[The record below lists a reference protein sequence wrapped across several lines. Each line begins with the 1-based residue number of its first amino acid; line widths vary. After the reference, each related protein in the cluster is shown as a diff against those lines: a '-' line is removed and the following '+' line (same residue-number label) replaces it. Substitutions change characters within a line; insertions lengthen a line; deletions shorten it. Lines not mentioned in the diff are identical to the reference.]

1 MDMNTTQIKREQAKP
16 DNASALIPAV
26 DVFEDESGIT
36 VKADLPGVSKEN
48 ASIGIE
54 GDTLV
59 LEGSVKLGEN
69 EHLGNV
75 YAEIRHAHFKR
86 SFVLS
91 RDLDTA
97 KIDAKVKNGV
107 VTLTIP
113 KAEQAKPRRIEV
125 RAD

>member
-1 MDMNTTQIKREQAKP
+1 MDMTTTKLKREPAAQ
-16 DNASALIPAV
+16 DNAPTLIPAV

-48 ASIGIE
+48 LAIRVD

-59 LEGSVKLGEN
+59 LEGRLKLGEN

-75 YAEIRHAHFKR
+75 YAEIRHASFKR

-97 KIDAKVKNGV
+97 KIDASVKNGV

-125 RAD
+125 RAE